1 MSSQKLTTTE
11 SVEVISNKFKTVGL
25 TPATD
30 IKVFLYSITRNTQR
44 KSKRRFT
51 PGLSFTKSPNGTVL
65 FDAKEISTLADWL
78 IQAQQGGK

>member
-1 MSSQKLTTTE
+1 MSSQKLLTTTE
-11 SVEVISNKFKTVGL
+11 AVGVITEKFKTVGL

-51 PGLSFTKSPNGTVL
+51 PSLSFTKSSNGTVL

-78 IQAQQGGK
+78 IQAQGGK